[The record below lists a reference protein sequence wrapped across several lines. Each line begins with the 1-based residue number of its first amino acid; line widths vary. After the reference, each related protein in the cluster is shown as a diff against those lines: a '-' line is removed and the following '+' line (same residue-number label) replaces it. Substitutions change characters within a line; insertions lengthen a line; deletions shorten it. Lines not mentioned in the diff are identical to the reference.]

1 MKDVK
6 RFVIALLAV
15 LALFGA
21 GVGLVALG
29 QSFGSLILL
38 LLGLGLILLSLG
50 LAVVLYFVLDASTL
64 F

>member
-1 MKDVK
+1 MLVL
-6 RFVIALLAV
+6 FVA
-15 LALFGA
+15 GA
-21 GVGLVALG
+21 GLVALG
-29 QSFGSLILL
+29 QSSGSPILL